1 MGIKTVWVNLSCVYH
16 GENHGFRLFGM
27 PFWRHTYHH
36 KVLSLSSCPLTIG
49 ECLHDYVR
57 SKKKI
62 VDRVQIFL
70 MYFKKSFF
78 TSTTFGMVSWFHF
91 GTSVQVQGLG
101 LMT

>member
-1 MGIKTVWVNLSCVYH
+1 
-16 GENHGFRLFGM
+16 M
-27 PFWRHTYHH
+27 PYWRHTYHH
-36 KVLSLSSCPLTIG
+36 KVLLLSSRPLTIG
-49 ECLHDYVR
+49 ECLYGYVR

-91 GTSVQVQGLG
+91 GTGVLVQGLG
-101 LMT
+101 LMM